1 MFVHVNVLIN
11 YTPYYPTHK
20 NISLPKNMMISDVQ
34 FVMIQLKIDVRTN
47 SICVEYVKTKNKIP
61 QQSINKKPEHISTHT
76 KFT

>member
-11 YTPYYPTHK
+11 YTPYYSTHK

-47 SICVEYVKTKNKIP
+47 SICVEYVKTKTKYHSNR
-61 QQSINKKPEHISTHT
+61 SIRKPNT
-76 KFT
+76 